1 MEMTEKNNEGRVRII
16 SAIGIGK
23 ICVYEVKD
31 GKYIQTLSTGIYK
44 QPVSDI
50 TVLLSAS
57 KELFLEAV
65 EKLKAIG
72 FKKVSIYRYHPNA
85 DYMKKFNLFE
95 ETEMELIYLL

>member
-1 MEMTEKNNEGRVRII
+1 MEMTAKNNEGRVRIV
-16 SAIGIGK
+16 SATGIGK
-23 ICVYEVKD
+23 VCVYEIKD

-50 TVLLSAS
+50 TELLYAS

-72 FKKVSIYRYHPNA
+72 FKKVSIYRYHANA
-85 DYMKKFNLFE
+85 AYMQAFKLFE
-95 ETEMELIYLL
+95 VTEKELVYIL